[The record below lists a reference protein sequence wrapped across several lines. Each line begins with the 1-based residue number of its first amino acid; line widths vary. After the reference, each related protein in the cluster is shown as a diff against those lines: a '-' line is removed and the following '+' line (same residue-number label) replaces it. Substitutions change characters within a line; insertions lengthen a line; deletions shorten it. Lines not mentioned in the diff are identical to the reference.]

1 MPEPCWDDKQHQERR
16 YNTSRDSRVS
26 PCCVLFL
33 CPIRNCFL
41 LSVTISTCP
50 KCFSIMLPDPGLREI
65 RATTALLSPLRPL
78 HPFFFFF
85 SYRIRDLKGEAQPSI
100 AAAGGGGVRASES
113 CHGKKNP
120 ISHFLIPVNSS
131 QRADRDLFVVICCSL
146 STLFTFY
153 RLSADGLADM
163 LLLE

>member
-1 MPEPCWDDKQHQERR
+1 MSEPRWDDKQHQERR
-16 YNTSRDSRVS
+16 YNTSSDSRVS
-26 PCCVLFL
+26 PRCVLFL
-33 CPIRNCFL
+33 CLIRNCFL
-41 LSVTISTCP
+41 LRVTISTCP

-65 RATTALLSPLRPL
+65 RATTALLAPLMPL

-85 SYRIRDLKGEAQPSI
+85 SYRIRDLKGEVRPSV
-100 AAAGGGGVRASES
+100 AAGGGAGALQKAATA
-113 CHGKKNP
+113 KKNP

-131 QRADRDLFVVICCSL
+131 QRADRDLFAVICCSL

-153 RLSADGLADM
+153 RLSTDGLADM